1 MTDSNKIPVDLIIEA
16 QWIVPVVPRNHV
28 LTRSAVVI
36 QHEKIVEIASIESVK
51 AKYTST
57 KTIVLNEHVLIPG
70 LINLHAHVG
79 MTLMRGLADD
89 LPLMNWLQ
97 GHIWPAEQQ
106 LVSDRFV
113 RDSALLGCAE
123 MLAGGITC
131 FNDMY
136 FYPQATAD
144 ASLQAGMRAQ
154 LGLVVLEFPTNYASS
169 ADDYIEKG
177 LLARDA
183 WRGNP
188 LLTASLAPHAPYTV
202 EDASFEKIVTYAEQ
216 LELGIHTHLHETQ
229 DEIEQSNQ
237 KYGVTPI
244 KRLANL
250 GVLGPN
256 LTAAH
261 CVQMDDDDI
270 QLLQAHGCHIAH
282 CVSSNLKLASGIAP
296 VQKMINA
303 GINIGLGTDGAAS
316 NNRQDMFAEMRMS
329 ALLSKGYSGDAS
341 ATPAYQVLE
350 MATINGASAL
360 GMSDKIGSIEVG
372 KVADLTAVKLSDIE
386 NLPCFDPISH
396 LVYVCGREHVS
407 HVWVAGDLRFE
418 RSDLQAG
425 SYANIEPSELKEI
438 VLKWQAKLS
447 QHKA

>member
-1 MTDSNKIPVDLIIEA
+1 
-16 QWIVPVVPRNHV
+16 
-28 LTRSAVVI
+28 
-36 QHEKIVEIASIESVK
+36 
-51 AKYTST
+51 
-57 KTIVLNEHVLIPG
+57 
-70 LINLHAHVG
+70 
-79 MTLMRGLADD
+79 
-89 LPLMNWLQ
+89 
-97 GHIWPAEQQ
+97 
-106 LVSDRFV
+106 
-113 RDSALLGCAE
+113 
-123 MLAGGITC
+123 
-131 FNDMY
+131 
-136 FYPQATAD
+136 
-144 ASLQAGMRAQ
+144 
-154 LGLVVLEFPTNYASS
+154 
-169 ADDYIEKG
+169 
-177 LLARDA
+177 
-183 WRGNP
+183 
-188 LLTASLAPHAPYTV
+188 
-202 EDASFEKIVTYAEQ
+202 
-216 LELGIHTHLHETQ
+216 
-229 DEIEQSNQ
+229 
-237 KYGVTPI
+237 
-244 KRLANL
+244 
-250 GVLGPN
+250 
-256 LTAAH
+256 
-261 CVQMDDDDI
+261 
-270 QLLQAHGCHIAH
+270 
-282 CVSSNLKLASGIAP
+282 
-296 VQKMINA
+296 QKMINA